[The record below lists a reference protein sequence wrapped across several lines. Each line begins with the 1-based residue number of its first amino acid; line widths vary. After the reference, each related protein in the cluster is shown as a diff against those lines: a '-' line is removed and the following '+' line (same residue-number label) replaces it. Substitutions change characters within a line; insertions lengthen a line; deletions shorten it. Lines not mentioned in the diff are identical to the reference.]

1 MFFHNFKYT
10 FKVLLKDR
18 ALIFWTIFWP
28 LILGTMFY
36 LAFSNI
42 EDAEKLSTINLGVIN
57 DERYLE
63 DQALTMTLDEL
74 SNEDSDNYL
83 FDISYG
89 DLEKQKQLL
98 EDKEI
103 DGYIYFDNN
112 DDLKII
118 VKENGINQTIIKY
131 VVDEVFEYER
141 LTTDIINY
149 NVENAMSSG
158 NEVDINKIYNDVIE
172 KLNSNKEYTNNISK
186 NNMDATVIEFYTLIA
201 MTCLFGSIIT
211 SSVISNYLANINKKG
226 ARITL
231 APVSRL
237 PLLLG
242 GFLAAFIVQL
252 FAIGIVLF
260 YTNVILG
267 IDYGTRFDLIMLLS
281 FFGCLAG
288 SMLGLATGSM
298 TFKNDNMRQ
307 GIVGAITMLGS
318 FFSGMMG
325 ITMKYVID
333 TNAPIINIINPASM
347 ITDGFYSLYYYDTFS
362 RFYFDII
369 SLFIFSSILLIMSY
383 FLMRRK
389 KYDSI

>member
-362 RFYFDII
+362 RFSFDII

>member
-57 DERYLE
+57 DESYLE

-112 DDLKII
+112 DDVKII

-211 SSVISNYLANINKKG
+211 SSVISNYLANINKRG

-252 FAIGIVLF
+252 FSIGIVLF

-267 IDYGTRFDLIMLLS
+267 IDYGPRFDLVMLLS

-298 TFKNDNMRQ
+298 TFKNDNIRQ

-362 RFYFDII
+362 RFSFDII

>member
-42 EDAEKLSTINLGVIN
+42 GEAEKLSTINLGVVN
-57 DERYLE
+57 DETYTE
-63 DQALTMTLDEL
+63 DKTLVSTLGEL
-74 SNEDSDNYL
+74 SNKDSDNYM

-89 DLEKQKQLL
+89 DLDKQKELL

-103 DGYIYFDNN
+103 DGYIYLTDN
-112 DDLKII
+112 DVKIV

-131 VVDEVFEYER
+131 VIDQVFVYER
-141 LTTDIINY
+141 LTTDIIDY
-149 NVENAMSSG
+149 NVKEAIISG
-158 NEVDINKIYNDVIE
+158 SNVDVNKIYSDVIQ
-172 KLNSNKEYTNNISK
+172 KLNSNEEYTNNISK
-186 NNMDATVIEFYTLIA
+186 HNMDFMVIEFYTLIA
-201 MTCLFGSIIT
+201 MTCLFGALMT

-226 ARITL
+226 ARLTL
-231 APVSRL
+231 APVNRL
-237 PLLLG
+237 TLLLG
-242 GFLAAFIVQL
+242 GLLAAFIVQIT
-252 FAIGIVLF
+252 AIGIILF

-267 IDYGTRFDLIMLLS
+267 VDYGDRFDLIMLLS
-281 FFGCLAG
+281 FVGCIAG
-288 SMLGLATGSM
+288 NALGLATGSM
-298 TFKNDNMRQ
+298 TFKSDNSRH
-307 GIVGAITMLGS
+307 GIVMTVTMLGS

-325 ITMKYVID
+325 VTMKYVID
-333 TNAPIINIINPASM
+333 TNAPFINLVNPASM
-347 ITDGFYSLYYYDTFS
+347 ITDGFYALYYYDTVS
-362 RFYFDII
+362 RFSFDII
-369 SLFIFSSILLIMSY
+369 SLIIFSSVLIIISY

>member
-1 MFFHNFKYT
+1 
-10 FKVLLKDR
+10 
-18 ALIFWTIFWP
+18 
-28 LILGTMFY
+28 
-36 LAFSNI
+36 
-42 EDAEKLSTINLGVIN
+42 
-57 DERYLE
+57 
-63 DQALTMTLDEL
+63 
-74 SNEDSDNYL
+74 
-83 FDISYG
+83 
-89 DLEKQKQLL
+89 
-98 EDKEI
+98 
-103 DGYIYFDNN
+103 
-112 DDLKII
+112 
-118 VKENGINQTIIKY
+118 
-131 VVDEVFEYER
+131 
-141 LTTDIINY
+141 
-149 NVENAMSSG
+149 MSSG

-362 RFYFDII
+362 RFSFDII

>member
-10 FKVLLKDR
+10 FKVLIKDR
-18 ALIFWTIFWP
+18 TLIFWTIFWP

-42 EDAEKLSTINLGVIN
+42 GEAEKLSTINLGVIN
-57 DERYLE
+57 DESYLE
-63 DQALTMTLDEL
+63 DKALTTTLDEL
-74 SNEDSDNYL
+74 SDKDSDNYM

-98 EDKEI
+98 EDKKI
-103 DGYIYFDNN
+103 DGYIYFNDN
-112 DDLKII
+112 DVKIV

-149 NVENAMSSG
+149 NVQSAISSG
-158 NEVDINKIYNDVIE
+158 NNIDVNKIYSDVIQ

-186 NNMDATVIEFYTLIA
+186 HNMDATVIEFYTLIA
-201 MTCLFGSIIT
+201 MTCLFGSIMT

-242 GFLAAFIVQL
+242 GFLAAFIVQIL
-252 FAIGIVLF
+252 SIGIVLF

-267 IDYGTRFDLIMLLS
+267 IDYGARFDLVMLLS

-298 TFKNDNMRQ
+298 TFKNDNIRQ

-362 RFYFDII
+362 RFYFDIM
-369 SLFIFSSILLIMSY
+369 SLFIFSSILLIISY

>member
-1 MFFHNFKYT
+1 MFLHNFIYT
-10 FKVLLKDR
+10 FKVLIRDR

-42 EDAEKLSTINLGVIN
+42 GEAEKLSTINLGVIN
-57 DERYLE
+57 DESYLE
-63 DQALTMTLDEL
+63 DQALVTTLNQL
-74 SNEDSDNYL
+74 SDKDSDNYM

-89 DLEKQKQLL
+89 DLDKQKQLL

-112 DDLKII
+112 DDVKII

-131 VVDEVFEYER
+131 VIDQAFEYER

-158 NEVDINKIYNDVIE
+158 NGVDINKIYSDVIQ
-172 KLNSNKEYTNNISK
+172 KLNSDKEYTNNISK
-186 NNMDATVIEFYTLIA
+186 QNMDFMVIEFYTLIA
-201 MTCLFGSIIT
+201 MTCLFGAMMT
-211 SSVISNYLANINKKG
+211 TSVISNYLANINRKG
-226 ARITL
+226 ARLTL
-231 APVSRL
+231 APVNRL
-237 PLLLG
+237 SLLLG
-242 GFLAAFIVQL
+242 GLLATFIVQI
-252 FAIGIVLF
+252 FAIGIILF

-267 IDYGTRFDLIMLLS
+267 VDYGNRFDLIVLLS
-281 FFGCLAG
+281 FAGCLAG
-288 SMLGLATGSM
+288 NSLGLAAGSM
-298 TFKNDNMRQ
+298 TFKSDNTRQ
-307 GIVGAITMLGS
+307 GIVMAVTMLGC

-325 ITMKYVID
+325 VTMKYVID
-333 TNAPIINIINPASM
+333 KNIPFINIVNPASM
-347 ITDGFYSLYYYDTFS
+347 ITDGFYSLYYYDTLN
-362 RFYFDII
+362 RFYFDIM
-369 SLFIFSSILLIMSY
+369 SLIIFSSILLVISC

>member
-10 FKVLLKDR
+10 FKVLIKDR
-18 ALIFWTIFWP
+18 TLIFWTIFWP

-42 EDAEKLSTINLGVIN
+42 GEAEKLSTINLGVIN
-57 DERYLE
+57 DESYLE
-63 DQALTMTLDEL
+63 DKALTTTLDEL
-74 SNEDSDNYL
+74 SDKDSDNYM

-98 EDKEI
+98 EDKKI
-103 DGYIYFDNN
+103 DGDIYFDN
-112 DDLKII
+112 DDVKIV

-149 NVENAMSSG
+149 NVQSAISSG
-158 NEVDINKIYNDVIE
+158 NNIDVNKIYSDVIQ

-186 NNMDATVIEFYTLIA
+186 HNMDATVIEFYTLIA
-201 MTCLFGSIIT
+201 MTCLFGSIMT

-242 GFLAAFIVQL
+242 GFLAAFIVQIL
-252 FAIGIVLF
+252 SIGIVLF

-267 IDYGTRFDLIMLLS
+267 IDYGARFDLVMLLS

-298 TFKNDNMRQ
+298 TFKNDNIRQ

-362 RFYFDII
+362 RFYFDIM
-369 SLFIFSSILLIMSY
+369 SLFIFSSILLIISY